1 MRVTDRMTFEGAQT
15 RTARSRE
22 ALERANKE
30 IASGVRVDTPWSDPG
45 AAGFILS
52 QTGNLERLAATR
64 KTTEQAVQE
73 LEAADT
79 ALASMGDALSRARE
93 LATQLS
99 NPTYNASQRSAAA
112 QEVRGLVQSL
122 LAQANVKFNNRFLF
136 GGDKDGSAPFD
147 ANGNYLGDTAV
158 RQIEI
163 APGIFQDVSIRAD
176 VALKGASGGVDV
188 LGEVES
194 LAAALET
201 NDVAGVQATLAGLE
215 AGVSQV
221 ASARVQS
228 GTIVNVLESVGAAAM
243 ATSTSLASARSKI
256 QDADLVDAG
265 TRMALAQRS
274 LEATLQSSAQSFRLT
289 LLSYLR

>member
-22 ALERANKE
+22 ALERSSTE
-30 IASGVRVDTPWSDPG
+30 IATGVRVDTPWSDPG

-73 LEAADT
+73 LEATDT
-79 ALASMGDALSRARE
+79 ALAAMGDALSRARE
-93 LATQLS
+93 LATQLA
-99 NPTYNASQRSAAA
+99 NPTYSATQRAAAA
-112 QEVRGLVQSL
+112 QEVRGLAQSM

-147 ANGNYLGDTAV
+147 AAGNYLGDSNV

-176 VALKGASGGVDV
+176 VALKGVGGGTDV
-188 LGEVES
+188 ISEVEA

-201 NDVAGVQATLAGLE
+201 NDVAGVQGRLAGLE
-215 AGVSQV
+215 AGVSQL

-243 ATSTSLASARSKI
+243 ATSTSLAAARSKI
-256 QDADLVDAG
+256 QDADLIDAG

-274 LEATLQSSAQSFRLT
+274 LEATLQSSSQSFKLT

>member
-22 ALERANKE
+22 ALERANAE

-64 KTTEQAVQE
+64 KTTEQAVLE

-79 ALASMGDALSRARE
+79 ALATMGDVLSRARE

-99 NPTYNASQRSAAA
+99 NPSYNGSQRSAAA
-112 QEVRGLVQSL
+112 QEVRGIVQSL

-136 GGDKDGSAPFD
+136 GGDRDGSAPFD

-163 APGIFQDVSIRAD
+163 APGIFQDVSVRSD
-176 VALKGASGGVDV
+176 VALKGAGGGVDV

-194 LAAALET
+194 LAVALET
-201 NDVAGVQATLAGLE
+201 NDVAGVRATLTGLE

-228 GTIVNVLESVGAAAM
+228 GTIVNVLETVGAAAM
-243 ATSTSLASARSKI
+243 ATSTSLAAARSKI
-256 QDADLVDAG
+256 QETDLVDAG

>member
-1 MRVTDRMTFEGAQT
+1 V
-15 RTARSRE
+15 
-22 ALERANKE
+22 
-30 IASGVRVDTPWSDPG
+30 
-45 AAGFILS
+45 
-52 QTGNLERLAATR
+52 
-64 KTTEQAVQE
+64 VQE

-79 ALASMGDALSRARE
+79 ALAAMGDVLSRARE
-93 LATQLS
+93 LATQLA

-163 APGIFQDVSIRAD
+163 APGIFQDVSVRAD
-176 VALKGASGGVDV
+176 VALKGAGGGVDV
-188 LGEVES
+188 LSEVEA
-194 LAAALET
+194 LAVALET
-201 NDVAGVQATLAGLE
+201 NDVAGVQATLTGLE

-221 ASARVQS
+221 GSARVQS

-243 ATSTSLASARSKI
+243 ATTTSLAAARSKI
-256 QDADLVDAG
+256 QDTDLVDAG

>member
-1 MRVTDRMTFEGAQT
+1 MRVTDRMTFEGAQA

-22 ALERANKE
+22 VLERANTE

-64 KTTEQAVQE
+64 KTTEQAVLE

-79 ALASMGDALSRARE
+79 ALAAMGDALSRARE
-93 LATQLS
+93 LATQLA
-99 NPTYNASQRSAAA
+99 NPTYSAPQRAAAA
-112 QEVRGLVQSL
+112 QEVRGLSQSL
-122 LAQANVKFNNRFLF
+122 LAQANARFNNRFLF

-147 ANGNYLGDTAV
+147 SGGNYLGDTSV

-163 APGIFQDVSIRAD
+163 APGIFQDASIRAD
-176 VALKGASGGVDV
+176 VALKGAAGGTDV
-188 LGEVES
+188 LAEVEA
-194 LAAALET
+194 LAVALET
-201 NDVAGVQATLAGLE
+201 NDVSAVQATLTGLE

-221 ASARVQS
+221 ASARVQA
-228 GTIVNVLESVGAAAM
+228 GTIVNVLDSVGAAAVS
-243 ATSTSLASARSKI
+243 TSTSLAAARSKI
-256 QDADLVDAG
+256 QDADLIDAG
-265 TRMALAQRS
+265 TRMALAQRA
-274 LEATLQSSAQSFRLT
+274 LEATLQSSSQSFKLT

>member
-1 MRVTDRMTFEGAQT
+1 MRVTDRMTFQGAQT

-22 ALERANKE
+22 ALERANTE
-30 IASGVRVDTPWSDPG
+30 VATGVRVDTPWSDPG

-64 KTTEQAVQE
+64 KTTEQAVLE

-79 ALASMGDALSRARE
+79 ALAAMGDALARARE
-93 LATQLS
+93 LATQLA
-99 NPTYNASQRSAAA
+99 NPTYTAAQRSAAA
-112 QEVRGLVQSL
+112 QEVRGLSQVL
-122 LAQANVKFNNRFLF
+122 LAQGNVKFNNRFLF
-136 GGDKDGSAPFD
+136 GGDKDGTAPFD
-147 ANGNYLGDTAV
+147 AAGTYLGDTNV

-163 APGIFQDVSIRAD
+163 APGIFQGISIRAD
-176 VALKGASGGVDV
+176 VALKGAGGGTDV
-188 LGEVES
+188 LAEVEA
-194 LAAALET
+194 LAAALEVD
-201 NDVAGVQATLAGLE
+201 DVAGVQASLSGLE

-256 QDADLVDAG
+256 QDVDLIDAS

-274 LEATLQSSAQSFRLT
+274 LEASLQSSSQSFRLS